1 MLILKLLKH
10 FKKMIIEINPNKK
23 LKDINSAFTK
33 VYPFLKLEFFSK
45 SHKWHESSA
54 TKDLLQQDQTV
65 SEVTHSSNNSGFIE
79 IHYWQKTGVLE
90 MMFLQQF
97 NLSVQVYRKNGDHWI
112 QTSGTD
118 QLTLEE
124 QNEAGLKDAQIHRG
138 FARTADMEKNI

>member
-1 MLILKLLKH
+1 
-10 FKKMIIEINPNKK
+10 MIIEINPNKK

-33 VYPFLKLEFFSK
+33 VYPFLKLEFFSM
-45 SHKWHESSA
+45 SHKWQESSSVIQM
-54 TKDLLQQDQTV
+54 LEQDQSV
-65 SEVTHSSNNSGFIE
+65 SEVTNSSHNSGFIE

-97 NLSVQVYRKNGDHWI
+97 NLSVHVYRKNGDNWI

-118 QLTLEE
+118 ELTLEE
-124 QNEAGLKDAQIHRG
+124 QNEEGMKNTQLHGG

>member
-1 MLILKLLKH
+1 
-10 FKKMIIEINPNKK
+10 MIIEINPNKK

-45 SHKWHESSA
+45 SHKWQESSSELQ
-54 TKDLLQQDQTV
+54 LLQQDLTV
-65 SEVTHSSNNSGFIE
+65 SEVTHSLLCSGFIE

-118 QLTLEE
+118 ELTLEE
-124 QNEAGLKDAQIHRG
+124 QNEAGLKDAQIHGG
-138 FARTADMEKNI
+138 FAGTADMEKNI